1 MVFGEKINEEEI
13 IKKLEK
19 INLNIDNLGNRT
31 IENPIKG
38 ANYITDDIRTMYIT
52 DDRIH
57 QMFCKMNK
65 NLPSFEIAGP
75 RQKIYFDPA
84 KTRSAIVTCGGLCPG
99 LNDVIRAII
108 MELYWVYGAKKDV
121 YGIRY
126 GLRGFISKYGD
137 DFLMLNPKNVK
148 DIHKEGGTIL
158 GTSRGPQDNVKII
171 DTLERHNIN
180 ILFVIGGDGTLR
192 AAEDLYHEISKRD
205 LKISLVCVPKTI
217 DNDIPFIQRS
227 FGFETAFSIATTAIR
242 AAHNEAEGAYN
253 GIGIV
258 RLMGRRS
265 GFIAANAVLG
275 LRDVNVILVPEM
287 DFDLHGEK
295 GLLHHLEIRLKSRKH
310 AVLVV
315 AEGAGQKFFKDKNL
329 GKDDSGNSRLGDIGL
344 FLKHEIGKYF
354 KDKDIEV
361 NIKYID
367 PTYMVRAIPAN
378 ENDSAFAG
386 ILAQSAVHA
395 GMAGKTGLVIG
406 RWNSEFT
413 HVPIKT
419 VNQYKK
425 SIADANINFWYN
437 VVEATGQPLKLTNE

>member
-1 MVFGEKINEEEI
+1 
-13 IKKLEK
+13 
-19 INLNIDNLGNRT
+19 
-31 IENPIKG
+31 
-38 ANYITDDIRTMYIT
+38 
-52 DDRIH
+52 
-57 QMFCKMNK
+57 
-65 NLPSFEIAGP
+65 
-75 RQKIYFDPA
+75 
-84 KTRSAIVTCGGLCPG
+84 
-99 LNDVIRAII
+99 
-108 MELYWVYGAKKDV
+108 
-121 YGIRY
+121 
-126 GLRGFISKYGD
+126 
-137 DFLMLNPKNVK
+137 MLKPKNVK

-171 DTLERHNIN
+171 DTLERHNIS

-192 AAEDLYHEISKRD
+192 AAEELYHEISKRD

-287 DFDLHGEK
+287 DFDLHGKK
-295 GLLHHLEIRLKSRKH
+295 GLLHHLEERLKARKH

-315 AEGAGQKFFKDKNL
+315 AEGAGQKFFEDKHL
-329 GKDDSGNSRLGDIGL
+329 GKDASGNPRLGDIGL
-344 FLKHEIGKYF
+344 FLKHEIGKHF
-354 KDKDIEV
+354 KEKNIEV

-395 GMAGKTGLVIG
+395 AMAGKTGLVIG

-437 VVEATGQPLKLTNE
+437 VVEATGQPLKFTNE